1 MATMFCHRCRLR
13 WLPLVRQWV
22 VGALL
27 AFGGPG
33 GCVLLDEQPPQERA
47 PAANPAWEQTL
58 DLPTALA
65 LAGAENP
72 TIARAQEAVQASLA
86 ERLAARALLTPT
98 LDAGMNFN
106 WHDGNLISSRGVVRE
121 VEREALYV
129 GAGAAAVG
137 AGTVGVPG
145 VRVTA
150 HLADALYDPAIADR
164 AVTARQLDAQAVR
177 HNILLEVTVH
187 YYALAGA
194 EARLKALRR
203 SQDDQQEIVR
213 LTANFARAGQGREGD
228 AERARSEALLLQ
240 VEEQKAQEDL
250 AVAAAEL
257 ARVLSIEAGASLRT
271 GQESIE
277 LIRLVDPEQPLET
290 LVDIALANRPEVG
303 ARSADI
309 AVAEGRWRR
318 ERIRPFVPFLT
329 AGFSAGQ
336 FGGGSDLADRRFDHF
351 SGRTDVDVLAVW
363 SLQNLGFGNRAMVR
377 REQALIREAEAERA
391 RTADKVRDEV
401 TEAVAD
407 AATQLRQVATARKRV
422 ETAQSSYS
430 ADLKR
435 SKNLAGRPLEVLNSL
450 NLLSAARVDLVN
462 ATVAYNV
469 AQLRLFVA
477 LGQPPM
483 GTEGQPVGQ

>member
-1 MATMFCHRCRLR
+1 MLCHRRRLR

-22 VGALL
+22 AGALL
-27 AFGGPG
+27 ACSPG
-33 GCVLLDEQPPQERA
+33 GCLLLDEQPSQEGMPVSSPVR
-47 PAANPAWEQTL
+47 EQTL
-58 DLPTALA
+58 DLPAALA

-72 TIARAQEAVQASLA
+72 TIGRAQEDVQAGLA
-86 ERLAARALLTPT
+86 ERLAARALLAPT

-129 GAGAAAVG
+129 GAGAVAVG

-177 HNILLEVTVH
+177 HNILLEVVVR

-194 EARLKALRR
+194 EDRLRALRR
-203 SQDDQQEIVR
+203 SQDDLQEIVR

-228 AERARSEALLLQ
+228 AERARSEALLVQ
-240 VEEQKAQEDL
+240 IEEQKVQEDIS
-250 AVAAAEL
+250 VAAAEL
-257 ARVLSIEAGASLRT
+257 ARVLSVEAGAGLRT
-271 GQESIE
+271 SQERVE
-277 LIRLVDPEQPLET
+277 LICLVDPEQPLET
-290 LVDIALANRPEVG
+290 LVEIALANRPEVG

-309 AVAEGRWRR
+309 AVAEGRRRR
-318 ERIRPFVPFLT
+318 EKIRPFVPFLT

-336 FGGGSDLADRRFDHF
+336 FGGGSDLAERRFDHF

-363 SLQNLGFGNRAMVR
+363 SLENLGFGNRALVR
-377 REQALIREAEAERA
+377 REQALVRQAEAERA
-391 RTADKVRDEV
+391 RVTDMVRDEV
-401 TEAVAD
+401 ARAVAD
-407 AATQLRQVATARKRV
+407 AADQLRQVATARRRV
-422 ETAQSSYS
+422 ERALSSYT

-435 SKNLAGRPLEVLNSL
+435 SKNVEGRPLEVLNSL
-450 NLLSAARVDLVN
+450 NLLTAARLDLVT

-477 LGQPPM
+477 LGQPPT
-483 GTEGQPVGQ
+483 GNEGEPLGQ